1 MFILDKLLSSL
12 NLVMGL
18 MILILP
24 ASIVTLPKGGV
35 VVALMLIIS
44 LIGLLF
50 NRSQLKLEKWE
61 VFFVLSFFMYFS
73 VISINL
79 WWFDGNLHDLDTPS
93 RLVLVLPIYFFI
105 RKTDI
110 KAGWFIWGVV
120 AASLMVGVNQT
131 MLYFE
136 YGSLYSFQ
144 DNAGIMTLF
153 ASIFS
158 LISLLFI
165 SNEKSKIVNFLLFLI
180 AILGIAASFLLG
192 GRGVWIAAIMSLMF
206 IGFVNPM
213 NWSRSARLFVVG
225 LFIGVFITTYLI
237 PQTGV
242 KDRLTQATSNVA
254 QWSENGKSNTS
265 AGARLEMWKASYQVI
280 KSNPFFGVGED
291 NYSEHQQTL
300 VNQGKVSKSVE
311 GFLHPHGEYITSLV
325 EQGFIGLLAFIAVL
339 FAPLKCLLYRIT
351 LNQDDY
357 GQRILITAGLLIILH
372 YAFYSVTSG
381 VFDHQSTALFY
392 SAFMAIILGLI
403 KSNSRAKI

>member
-1 MFILDKLLSSL
+1 
-12 NLVMGL
+12 
-18 MILILP
+18 
-24 ASIVTLPKGGV
+24 
-35 VVALMLIIS
+35 
-44 LIGLLF
+44 
-50 NRSQLKLEKWE
+50 
-61 VFFVLSFFMYFS
+61 
-73 VISINL
+73 
-79 WWFDGNLHDLDTPS
+79 
-93 RLVLVLPIYFFI
+93 VLPIYFFI

-110 KAGWFIWGVV
+110 KVDWFIWGVV

-136 YGSLYSFQ
+136 YGRLYSFQ

-153 ASIFS
+153 ASIFG

-213 NWSRSARLFVVG
+213 SWSRSTRLFVVG

-242 KDRLTQATSNVA
+242 KDRLTQAISNVA
-254 QWSENGKSNTS
+254 QWSENGESDTS

-291 NYSEHQQTL
+291 NYSEYQQTL

-311 GFLHPHGEYITSLV
+311 RFLHPHGEYITSLV

-339 FAPLKCLLYRIT
+339 FVPLKCLLYRIT

-372 YAFYSVTSG
+372 YAFYSFTAT
-381 VFDHQSTALFY
+381 VFAHQSTTLFF
-392 SAFMAIILGLI
+392 AVFLAIIIGLSTS
-403 KSNSRAKI
+403 KDKKR